1 MNELALV
8 KIQSKIMGLDRELK
22 QYVDELLTG
31 KTDLNDDQLSKM
43 INSTTRELSIY
54 NYILKLII
62 INGNN
67 NQNFR

>member
-1 MNELALV
+1 MNELALIKV
-8 KIQSKIMGLDRELK
+8 QSIIMGLDRELK
-22 QYVDELLTG
+22 GYVDELISG
-31 KTDLNDDQLSKM
+31 KTLLNEDQLSKM

-67 NQNFR
+67 N

>member
-8 KIQSKIMGLDRELK
+8 KIQSKILGLDRELK

-31 KTDLNDDQLSKM
+31 KTDLNDDQLGKM

-67 NQNFR
+67 N

>member
-1 MNELALV
+1 MNELALIKV
-8 KIQSKIMGLDRELK
+8 QSIILGLDRELK
-22 QYVDELLTG
+22 GYVDELISG
-31 KTDLNDDQLSKM
+31 KTLLNEDQLSKM

-67 NQNFR
+67 N

>member
-22 QYVDELLTG
+22 QYVDELMSGQGL
-31 KTDLNDDQLSKM
+31 LNDDQLGKM

-54 NYILKLII
+54 NYILKLIV
-62 INGNN
+62 INSNTN
-67 NQNFR
+67 

>member
-31 KTDLNDDQLSKM
+31 KTDLNDDQLTKM

-67 NQNFR
+67 N

>member
-22 QYVDELLTG
+22 KYVDELMSGQSL
-31 KTDLNDDQLSKM
+31 LNDEQLSKM

-54 NYILKLII
+54 NYILKLIVV
-62 INGNN
+62 NSNTN
-67 NQNFR
+67 

>member
-22 QYVDELLTG
+22 EYVDDLLSG
-31 KTDLNDDQLSKM
+31 QGLLNDDQLGKM

-54 NYILKLII
+54 NYILKLIV
-62 INGNN
+62 INSNTN
-67 NQNFR
+67 

>member
-8 KIQSKIMGLDRELK
+8 KIQSIIMGLDRELK
-22 QYVDELLTG
+22 QYVDELLSG
-31 KTDLNDDQLSKM
+31 QGLLNEDQLSKM

-67 NQNFR
+67 N